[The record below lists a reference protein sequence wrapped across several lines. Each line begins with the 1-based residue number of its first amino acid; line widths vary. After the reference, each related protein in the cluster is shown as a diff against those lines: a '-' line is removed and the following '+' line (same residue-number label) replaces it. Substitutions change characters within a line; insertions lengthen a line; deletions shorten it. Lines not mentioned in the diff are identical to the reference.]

1 MTSTLLLTLCLATLH
16 AQAPRYTL
24 GDLEQRA
31 LAGHPALAV
40 AQAESQAVKRSAEQ
54 AGALP
59 NPVVGYQGEDIRSGA
74 PTYGGQHGAFME
86 QVIPLG
92 GKLHVRREAL
102 LQQGRASEAAIDV
115 ARQRVRAGVRTAYAR
130 VLVAVERVRVAESLG
145 ATLDES
151 VQTSRQLYNIGMA
164 DRPDLLEVEAE
175 SARGALGARTARA
188 DREAAWTALAAAV
201 GDPALPRGELEGA
214 IADLPQ
220 LADRATA
227 WKTTQQENP
236 QLVEAALQAD
246 VADASIAVERGVT
259 SPDLLLR
266 GGAMYDRARET
277 GGAQANGWQ
286 GRAEVGMTLPL
297 WNRNHAGIAA
307 AQGQSDAARS
317 RVRAVSLDLQ
327 RRFDE
332 AYTSYSTSVDAVRT
346 YRDEILPRADQAYK
360 LSLERY
366 RAMSAAYVQVLIARR
381 TLVDATAAYV
391 EALGQAW
398 REAVALQTGLAEE
411 P

>member
-1 MTSTLLLTLCLATLH
+1 MASALLLTLCLATIQ
-16 AQAPRYTL
+16 AQAPHYTL
-24 GDLEQRA
+24 DDLEQWA
-31 LAGHPALAV
+31 LAAHPALAV
-40 AQAESQAVKRSAEQ
+40 AAAESQAMKRAAEQ

-74 PTYGGQHGAFME
+74 PTYGGQHGLFME

-92 GKLHVRREAL
+92 GKLHVRRDAL
-102 LQQGRASEAAIDV
+102 LQQGRATEAAVDV
-115 ARQRVRAGVRTAYAR
+115 ARQRVRAGVRAAYAR
-130 VLVAVERVRVAESLG
+130 VLVAVERVRVAESLE

-175 SARGALGARTARA
+175 SARAALGARTARA
-188 DREAAWTALAAAV
+188 DREAAWTALGAAV

-227 WKTTQQENP
+227 WQTAEKENP
-236 QLVEAALQAD
+236 QLVEAARLAD
-246 VADASIAVERGVT
+246 AADASIAVERGIT

-277 GGAQANGWQ
+277 SDAQANGWQ
-286 GRAEVGMTLPL
+286 GRAEVGMSVPL
-297 WNRNHAGIAA
+297 WNRNPAGIAS
-307 AQGQSDAARS
+307 AQARSEAARS
-317 RVRAVSLDLQ
+317 RARAVSLDLQ

-332 AYTSYSTSVDAVRT
+332 TYASYSTSADAVRT

-360 LSLERY
+360 LTLERY
-366 RAMSAAYVQVLIARR
+366 RAMSASYVQVLIARR

-391 EALGQAW
+391 DALGQAW
-398 REAVALQTGLAEE
+398 RQAVALQTGLAGE

>member
-1 MTSTLLLTLCLATLH
+1 
-16 AQAPRYTL
+16 
-24 GDLEQRA
+24 
-31 LAGHPALAV
+31 
-40 AQAESQAVKRSAEQ
+40 
-54 AGALP
+54 
-59 NPVVGYQGEDIRSGA
+59 
-74 PTYGGQHGAFME
+74 ME

-92 GKLHVRREAL
+92 GKLHVRRDAL
-102 LQQGRASEAAIDV
+102 LQQGRASEAAVDV

-130 VLVAVERVRVAESLG
+130 ALVAAERVRVAESLE

-175 SARGALGARTARA
+175 SARAALGARTARA
-188 DREAAWTALAAAV
+188 DREAAWTALAASV

-214 IADLPQ
+214 IADVPQ

-227 WKTTQQENP
+227 WQTIEQENP
-236 QLVEAALQAD
+236 QLAEAARL
-246 VADASIAVERGVT
+246 ADAADAGIAVERGVT
-259 SPDLLLR
+259 SPDLRLR

-277 GGAQANGWQ
+277 GDGAGQRLAGQ
-286 GRAEVGMTLPL
+286 GGGGREPSALESQPCRHCGGRRRSPRQRARALEPC
-297 WNRNHAGIAA
+297 
-307 AQGQSDAARS
+307 RS
-317 RVRAVSLDLQ
+317 TLQ

-332 AYTSYSTSVDAVRT
+332 TYASYSTSADAVRT

-366 RAMSAAYVQVLIARR
+366 RAMSASYVQVLITRR

-398 REAVALQTGLAEE
+398 RHAVALQTGLAAE